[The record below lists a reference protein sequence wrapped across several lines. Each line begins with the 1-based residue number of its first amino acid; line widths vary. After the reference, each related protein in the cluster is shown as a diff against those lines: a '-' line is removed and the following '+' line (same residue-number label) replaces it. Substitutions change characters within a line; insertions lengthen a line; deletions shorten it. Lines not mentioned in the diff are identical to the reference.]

1 MLPITY
7 YLVTN
12 NLLKNA
18 ILLPITYYFEGI
30 IKEYIREAEEPKRLF
45 GLQYKCFY
53 SLYILTIHIQTSILG
68 GAVDT
73 RGIFN
78 TGLSFNDGF
87 SFNTKDL
94 CISSSQIDSR
104 CIGSHYIGPSSPSFA
119 GRARNSLNVFYVNT
133 GELISGDNN
142 T

>member
-68 GAVDT
+68 GQLIPGAALIPVSVLMMVSASIPRTSVLAPVRLTPDVLVLT
-73 RGIFN
+73 I
-78 TGLSFNDGF
+78 LVPA
-87 SFNTKDL
+87 L
-94 CISSSQIDSR
+94 
-104 CIGSHYIGPSSPSFA
+104 PA
-119 GRARNSLNVFYVNT
+119 SL
-133 GELISGDNN
+133 GERE
-142 T
+142 TV